1 MDRSFTLTAVFE
13 QLVYEVQATASTEA
27 GGTVTGGGAFTH
39 GQVATLTAE
48 PAEGYQF
55 DGWYENGEQVVQSWM
70 VGYCPAE
77 KPRYVVV
84 VLVENSI
91 VSGERSAPVF
101 RELCEELYFYA
112 MQKEKR

>member
-1 MDRSFTLTAVFE
+1 MEKVLTADGTSPD
-13 QLVYEVQATASTEA
+13 AAPSWGTAA
-27 GGTVTGGGAFTH
+27 GKSG
-39 GQVATLTAE
+39 TAE
-48 PAEGYQF
+48 T
-55 DGWYENGEQVVQSWM
+55 GWYENGEQVVQSWM